1 MKSVTAVA
9 VRTTIVTLVL
19 TGLIYP
25 FVMTGLA
32 QILFP
37 WRANGSLVTD
47 EKGQV
52 IGSELIAQGFANPAY
67 FQPRPS
73 AAGDKGYDGASSSG
87 SNLGPTSK
95 KLQDRIKGD
104 LKRLKEEN
112 PDATAP
118 VPAELVTTSG
128 SGLDPDLSPAAMLW
142 QVPRVAKARGV
153 TPERVKAVVDANV
166 EGRTFG
172 ILGEPRVNVLMVN
185 LALDRQ
191 FGKATPLPPAP
202 ERKETKD
209 AATEGSTPAQPTI
222 QTAPDKEK

>member
-1 MKSVTAVA
+1 MKTFNIALRA
-9 VRTTIVTLVL
+9 TIVTLVL

-32 QILFP
+32 QVLFP

-47 EKGQV
+47 DKGSV
-52 IGSELIAQGFANPAY
+52 VGSELIGQGFVNPAY

-73 AAGDKGYDGASSSG
+73 AAGEKGYDATSSSG

-95 KLQDRIKGD
+95 KLQDRINDD
-104 LKRLKEEN
+104 LKRLKSEN
-112 PDATAP
+112 PEAIGP
-118 VPAELVTTSG
+118 VPAELVTASA
-128 SGLDPDLSPAAMLW
+128 SGLDPHLSPEAMLW

-153 TPERVKAVVDANV
+153 TLDRIKAILDSNV
-166 EGRTFG
+166 ERRTFG

-191 FGKATPLPPAP
+191 FGRPALAVP
-202 ERKETKD
+202 EKKGAAENASTTAKPD
-209 AATEGSTPAQPTI
+209 A
-222 QTAPDKEK
+222 